1 MRSRLPFRLLAAL
14 FALSLVAASC
24 GDDDDGGDAAPAEEE
39 TDTATETDE
48 ETEGEESEEPA
59 GDPEPGPGFD
69 GETIRLGV
77 VTPQT
82 GVAAVIGNPLTS
94 GNQVFFDALNEEGGI
109 AGKYQVELQVVDSQ
123 YQAQT
128 GVQQYNSI
136 KNDVAAFLQ
145 ILGTN
150 VVNAIL
156 PQLQNDGLIAGPAS
170 LDSFWVPE
178 ENLLAL
184 GAPYQ
189 LQAINAMDY
198 YFNQEGNDPAD
209 TTVCT
214 MYQDDPYGEAGH
226 EGVEF
231 AAEEIGF
238 EIAQSATFAPTDTD
252 FSAQVGQLNNS
263 GCELVFLVSLPSH
276 TGAIMGSAAQLS
288 FTPQWIG
295 QSPAW
300 VGVLA
305 QTEIAPY
312 LQENFLLMSEGPEW
326 GDTSSEGM
334 AQMLE
339 DLEAHAPDQGADIY
353 FAFGYAQA
361 WSMAQILEEAVA
373 RGDLSREGIMS
384 AMENVGT
391 LTTGGLLGDY
401 EYGAPEDRNP
411 PRGSRVFGVNPDIP
425 GGLEAVS
432 DQFTSE
438 AAEAFEF
445 EF

>member
-1 MRSRLPFRLLAAL
+1 MPFKLLAAI
-14 FALSLVAASC
+14 FALSLFAAAC
-24 GDDDDGGDAAPAEEE
+24 GDDDD
-39 TDTATETDE
+39 DTATPTTEDTGTTEDTADDDGGDDVDDE
-48 ETEGEESEEPA
+48 G

-82 GVAAVIGNPLTS
+82 GAAAVIGNPLTE
-94 GNQVFFDALNEEGGI
+94 GNRVYFERLNAEGGI
-109 AGKYQVELQVVDSQ
+109 AGKYQVELDVVDSQ

-136 KNDVAAFLQ
+136 KNDVVAFVQ
-145 ILGTN
+145 VLGTAI
-150 VVNAIL
+150 VNAIL
-156 PQLQNDGLIAGPAS
+156 PQLETDNIVAGPAS

-178 ENLLAL
+178 PNLMAL

-189 LQAINAMDY
+189 IQAINAMDY
-198 YFNQEGNDPAD
+198 WFNQEGNDPAD

-214 MYQDDPYGEAGH
+214 LIQDDPYGEAGL
-226 EGVEF
+226 EGMEF

-238 EIAQSATFAPTDTD
+238 EIAESARFAATDTD
-252 FSAQVGQLNNS
+252 FSAQVNRLNS
-263 GCELVFLVSLPSH
+263 AGCDVVFLVGLPNH
-276 TGAIMGSAAQLS
+276 TGSIMGSAAQLN

-295 QSPAW
+295 QSPTW

-305 QTEIAPY
+305 VTPVAPY
-312 LQENFLLMSEGPEW
+312 LQENFLVMVEGPEW
-326 GDTSSEGM
+326 GDTSNEGM

-339 DLEAHAPDQGADIY
+339 DMEQYAPDQGADIY

-361 WSMAQILEEAVA
+361 WSMAQILEEAVE
-373 RGDLSREGIMS
+373 RGDLSREGILA
-384 AMENVGT
+384 AMESVGT
-391 LTTGGLLGDY
+391 ITTGGLLGDY
-401 EYGAPEDRNP
+401 EYGAPSDRKP
-411 PRGSRVFGVNPDIP
+411 PRESRVFRVNPEID

-432 DQFTSE
+432 ENFASE

-445 EF
+445 DF

>member
-1 MRSRLPFRLLAAL
+1 MAA
-14 FALSLVAASC
+14 FFTLSLVAAAC
-24 GDDDDGGDAAPAEEE
+24 GDDDDGGDAAPD
-39 TDTATETDE
+39 TDT
-48 ETEGEESEEPA
+48 ESPDDTGDEPA
-59 GDPEPGPGFD
+59 GEVEPGPGFD

-82 GVAAVIGNPLTS
+82 GVAAVIGNPLTN
-94 GNQVFFDALNEEGGI
+94 GNQVFFDALNEQGGI
-109 AGKYQVELQVVDSQ
+109 AGKYRIELEVVDSQ

-136 KNDVAAFLQ
+136 KDDVVAFLQ
-145 ILGTN
+145 ILGTP

-156 PQLQNDGLIAGPAS
+156 PQLESDGIVAGPAS

-178 ENLLAL
+178 ENLMAV

-198 YFNQEGNDPAD
+198 WFNQEGNDPAD

-214 MYQDDPYGEAGH
+214 MIQDDPYGEAGQ

-231 AAEEIGF
+231 AAEEMGF
-238 EIAQSATFAPTDTD
+238 EIAETARFAPTDTD
-252 FSAQVGQLNNS
+252 FSSQVNRLQSG
-263 GCELVFLVSLPSH
+263 GCELTFLVALPSH
-276 TGAIMGSAAQLS
+276 TGSIMGTSAQQG

-295 QSPAW
+295 QSPTW

-305 QTEIAPY
+305 QSQIAPY
-312 LQENFLLMSEGPEW
+312 LTENFLLMSEGPEW

-334 AQMLE
+334 ARMIE
-339 DLEAHAPDQGADIY
+339 DLEAHAPDQDPDIY

-361 WSMAQILEEAVA
+361 WSMAQILEAAVE
-373 RGDLSREGIMS
+373 RGDLSQEGIVE
-384 AMENVGT
+384 AMNEVGT
-391 LTTGGLLGDY
+391 IETGGLLGDY
-401 EYGAPEDRNP
+401 EYAAGEDRVP
-411 PRGSRVFGVNPDIP
+411 PRGSRVFAIDPEAP
-425 GGLEAVS
+425 GGLKAVG
-432 DQFTSE
+432 DEFTSD

-445 EF
+445 EFSE